1 LISLKLLGHS
11 RCAPQDLRARVAW
24 NEFGINKRWTM
35 SDKVWPT
42 GLTAAEADEL
52 HKHVIDGTRIFLVI
66 AVFAHFLAFA
76 FSPWL
81 H

>member
-1 LISLKLLGHS
+1 MADEN
-11 RCAPQDLRARVAW
+11 R
-24 NEFGINKRWTM
+24 
-35 SDKVWPT
+35 VWPT
-42 GLTAAEADEL
+42 GLTAAEAEEL
-52 HKHVIDGTRIFLVI
+52 NKHVIDGSRIFLVI

>member
-1 LISLKLLGHS
+1 MADEN
-11 RCAPQDLRARVAW
+11 R
-24 NEFGINKRWTM
+24 
-35 SDKVWPT
+35 VWPT
-42 GLTAAEADEL
+42 GLTVAEAEEL
-52 HKHVIDGTRIFLVI
+52 NKHVIDGSRIFLVV